1 MEDFLAANNVTA
13 QTMTTANLHSLGLLE
28 EPPLSSLGEAK
39 IYFDA
44 TLNKY
49 RVSENGG
56 AYVNLIP

>member
-1 MEDFLAANNVTA
+1 MEDFIKANNVTA
-13 QTMTTANLHSLGLLE
+13 QNLTTANIHSLGLLD
-28 EPPLSSLGEAK
+28 EPPLSSPGEGK